1 MSFKRTFIV
10 SALMVFTMMCLYY
23 LSHSK
28 NIELKR
34 PLSTFPRQIGEW
46 VGKEDRFDQKV
57 YQILCV
63 DDSFLCNYATTNG
76 KKVQLYIGYYES
88 QQEGGLIHSPQNCMP
103 GSGWNIIQGSFE
115 ELKVATANSGKV
127 KVKKLL
133 LEKDGQRQLVLY
145 WFQSRGR
152 IIASEYMQKL
162 YLLID
167 SIKRHRTDDSFVR
180 LITPITDGNERYG
193 LEYLKDFAELLIPLL
208 QEYIPS

>member
-1 MSFKRTFIV
+1 MSFKRTFIA
-10 SALMVFTMMCLYY
+10 SALMIFTMVCLYY
-23 LSHSK
+23 LSHSE

-34 PLSTFPRQIGEW
+34 PFSTFPRQIGEW

-145 WFQSRGR
+145 WFQSRDR